1 MEDFAI
7 ICSPSKDGQ
16 SHELFECSVVVDENL
31 SIWFSLESGVQQ
43 GCVIC
48 PILFL
53 VAIDWIMRRT
63 TADRP
68 RGQSS
73 AFSLEDSK
81 TSTLQITSM
90 LSQQHVATYR
100 RRPTG
105 TLRLTINTSEIQVLC
120 ISAIPDA
127 PITAESE
134 PLDLVE
140 EFTNLGNLAAKGN
153 AAQKDIKARLGKPRV
168 TVARLQPVWRR
179 SNTTLGRS

>member
-1 MEDFAI
+1 MCNRDVSSVLSSFWLPLIGLCVGQPLTDQED
-7 ICSPSKDGQ
+7 
-16 SHELFECSVVVDENL
+16 SHHPFPN
-31 SIWFSLESGVQQ
+31 
-43 GCVIC
+43 
-48 PILFL
+48 
-53 VAIDWIMRRT
+53 
-63 TADRP
+63 
-68 RGQSS
+68 
-73 AFSLEDSK
+73 SK

-105 TLRLTINTSEIQVLC
+105 TLRLTINTPEIQVLC

-127 PITAESE
+127 PITADSE